1 MNAVGVF
8 GGTFDPVHYGH
19 LRPVDQVQRSLGLTC
34 VRVIPCASPPHRQP
48 PLAGPDHRLAM
59 VELALAAY
67 PALQVDARE
76 IRRGGRSYT
85 VDTLRELRSELGE
98 RQSLCLI
105 IGADAFLGLP
115 SWQQWQ
121 DIPQLAHV
129 VVMQRPGWKLDTG
142 ELPEWAAPRLV
153 DDPLRLDKEPAG
165 WIAVVRVAPVNI
177 SATEIRR
184 TVGAGGDPGGML
196 PKAVWDYIQAH
207 GLYGFHAYA

>member
-19 LRPVDQVQRSLGLTC
+19 LRPVDQVQRSLGLTS
-34 VRVIPCASPPHRQP
+34 VRVIPCAVPPHRQP

-59 VELALAAY
+59 VELALAGY
-67 PALQVDARE
+67 PALQVDPRE
-76 IRRGGRSYT
+76 IRRGGLSYT
-85 VDTLRELRSELGE
+85 VDSLRELRGELGE
-98 RQSLCLI
+98 YQPLCLI

-115 SWQQWQ
+115 SWHQWR

-129 VVMQRPGWKLDTG
+129 VVMQRPGWVVDVGGLRS
-142 ELPEWAAPRLV
+142 WASSRLV
-153 DDPLRLDKEPAG
+153 DDPLRLDKQPAG
-165 WIAVVRVAPVNI
+165 WITVVPVTPVNI

-184 TVGAGGDPGGML
+184 TVAAGGDPGAML

-207 GLYGFHAYA
+207 GLYGYHAYA